1 MSELIK
7 MRVIKDLIDEL
18 ACIDPISLELIGHK
32 VIEMLENKTLVHH
45 GINKDY
51 KPVGYTVDT
60 FSQDFTVVGEYSTTN
75 GYFDDSSGRKKEN
88 RFDKIENDIAHAI
101 GKAGATPPTKIYLVT
116 TEEEPAS
123 FRGNFNKSKIAE
135 NDRKRVHFLD
145 ARELAKAIFKCSQE
159 NSLVADFFRHYLP
172 DFSQNLDQYEYYG
185 RVPSACAQHQTEQPF
200 VDAVLS
206 HFAAGAKVC
215 VLHGLSGSGK
225 TQAAID
231 FVHAELPQFGNYLW
245 IAGAD
250 WPENTPLT
258 AIKRSRGGAAI
269 NAAGLFNATQT
280 LLIIDDLNRAVTI
293 ESFAELSK
301 GFQLGGRVL
310 VTSQLGS
317 PGSEIHLQ
325 LPPMSMSTGFRILG
339 ESEDGA
345 SPTCKQFVE
354 ACRFCPLILSVTR
367 EIAKIDDLPR
377 DELYSEVL
385 QDPKTVHTNDGGN
398 VMERILSRL
407 SGINLEAL
415 RKIADSGCTTY
426 DSQFLRSFIGANTR
440 VSLQNLAI
448 LNRTAATATLSVHD
462 LICRVLRSGNS
473 SSHELASAVAS
484 YVDQKRGEMVPSVLR
499 QIHLSSSQLQAAYA
513 AGVESAEPGWVTYS
527 LLQFDNPLKT
537 ALISKLHTSDLHS
550 EMPIAQLLC
559 IIDAKEAFSYDLG
572 IEERKTYY
580 RTCADVYAKI
590 ATETGNPD
598 IRAEMLHHQ
607 GKALRRCGEIDAAL
621 ECFRQ
626 LLAERPEWHATYG
639 QIAHLGSQKDAN
651 SEAKQQGEVAIRWL
665 TNEVR
670 QGLFAAPLRVSL
682 ATLSKLRSYPQ
693 VSAEIGADAAMVT
706 QLGDLVALSALE
718 GFDQF
723 YEAFLSLTA
732 LFGYHHGETC
742 LTIAEVYPDM
752 LAIFPNTVDS
762 RQWVNACEALA
773 NISIVAN
780 RSGSHT
786 LAAKLEST
794 MRAFADELSRDPDNR
809 PYTARVL
816 AKTFIAIGD
825 YQGAIDVANNIDNN
839 AKDHWLLYQQ
849 AKAELA
855 LDRLDQALATATCA
869 LKSAEN
875 DPKVK
880 ARISIYHD
888 LLSQCLEGLG
898 SLADALRSAET
909 ALESSDDGKY
919 RQQLSARVHKL
930 KLYLS

>member
-7 MRVIKDLIDEL
+7 MRVVRDLIDEL
-18 ACIDPISLELIGHK
+18 AYIDPTSLELIGHK
-32 VIEMLENKTLVHH
+32 VIETLENKTLVHH

-60 FSQDFTVVGEYSTTN
+60 FSQDFTVVGEYSTVS
-75 GYFDDSSGRKKEN
+75 GYFDDSSGKKKEN

-101 GKAGATPPTKIYLVT
+101 EQASATPPTKIYLVT

-123 FRGNFNKSKIAE
+123 FRGNFNKSRIAE
-135 NDRKRVHFLD
+135 DDRKRVHFID

-159 NSLVADFFRHYLP
+159 NSQIADFFRHYLP
-172 DFSQNLDQYEYYG
+172 DFSQNLDRYEYYG

-200 VDAVLS
+200 VDAMQS
-206 HFAAGAKVC
+206 HFATGAEVC

-231 FVHAELPQFGNYLW
+231 FVHAELPRFGNYLW
-245 IAGAD
+245 IAGVD
-250 WPENTPLT
+250 WSEGTPLT

-269 NAAGLFNATQT
+269 NVAGLFNATRT
-280 LLIIDDLNRAVTI
+280 LLVIDDLDRAVTI

-301 GFQLGGRVL
+301 GFLLGGRVL
-310 VTSQLGS
+310 VTSQLGA

-325 LPPMSMSTGFRILG
+325 LPPMSMSTGFQILG
-339 ESEDGA
+339 ESEDVA

-354 ACRFCPLILSVTR
+354 ACRFCPLILAVTR
-367 EIAKIDDLPR
+367 EVAKVDDMPR

-407 SGINLEAL
+407 SGENREAL

-426 DSQFLRSFIGANTR
+426 DSQFLRSFIGVNAR

-473 SSHELASAVAS
+473 VSHELASAVAR
-484 YVDQKRGEMVPSVLR
+484 YIDQKRGEMVPSVLR
-499 QIHLSSSQLQAAYA
+499 QIHLCSNQLQAAYV
-513 AGVESAEPGWVTYS
+513 AGIEAAEPGWVTYS
-527 LLQFDNPLKT
+527 LLQFDNPSRA
-537 ALISKLHTSDLHS
+537 ALISELHCVDLHS

-559 IIDAKEAFSYDLG
+559 IIDAKEAASYDLG
-572 IEERKTYY
+572 KEERIAYY
-580 RTCADVYAKI
+580 KTCADVYGKI
-590 ATETGNPD
+590 AIEAENPD
-598 IRAEMLHHQ
+598 VRAEMLHHQ

-639 QIAHLGSQKDAN
+639 QIAHLGMQSDAN
-651 SEAKQQGEVAIRWL
+651 SEAKRQGEVAIRRL
-665 TNEVR
+665 VDEVR
-670 QGLFAAPLRVSL
+670 QGLFTVPLRVSL
-682 ATLSKLRSYPQ
+682 ATLSKLRSYGQ
-693 VSAEIGADAAMVT
+693 VSAEIGADAAMVR

-723 YEAFLSLTA
+723 YEAFLALTA
-732 LFGYHHGETC
+732 LFGYRHGATC
-742 LTIAEVYPDM
+742 LTVAEVYPDM
-752 LAIFPNTVDS
+752 LAIFPNTVDR

-773 NISIVAN
+773 NVSIVAR

-794 MRAFADELSRDPDNR
+794 MRAFADELSRDTGIQ

-816 AKTFIAIGD
+816 AKTFMAIGD
-825 YQGAIDVANNIDNN
+825 HQGALDAANKIAND

-855 LDRLDQALATATCA
+855 LGLLEPALATAMCA
-869 LKSAEN
+869 LKSAEK
-875 DPKVK
+875 DPKGK
-880 ARISIYHD
+880 ARLSIYHD
-888 LLSQCLEGLG
+888 LLSQCLEALG
-898 SLADALRSAET
+898 AFSDALISAET
-909 ALESSDDGKY
+909 ALDLSGDEKY
-919 RQQLSARVHKL
+919 RQHLNARVDEL
-930 KLYLS
+930 KLRQS

>member
-7 MRVIKDLIDEL
+7 MRVVRDLIDEL
-18 ACIDPISLELIGHK
+18 AYIDPTSLEIIGHQ
-32 VIEMLENKTLVHH
+32 VIEALENKTLVHH

-60 FSQDFTVVGEYSTTN
+60 FSQDFTVVGEYSTAN
-75 GYFDDSSGRKKEN
+75 GYFDDSSGKKKEN
-88 RFDKIENDIAHAI
+88 RFEKIENDIAHAI
-101 GKAGATPPTKIYLVT
+101 AKAGENPPTKIYLVT

-123 FRGNFNKSKIAE
+123 FRGNFNKSKIDE
-135 NDRKRVHFLD
+135 DDRRRVHFLD
-145 ARELAKAIFKCSQE
+145 ARELAKAIFKISQE
-159 NSLVADFFRHYLP
+159 NSLAADFFRHYLP
-172 DFSQNLDQYEYYG
+172 DFSQNLDRYEYYG
-185 RVPSACAQHQTEQPF
+185 RVPSACAQHKTEKPF
-200 VDAVLS
+200 VDAVRS
-206 HFAAGAKVC
+206 HFAAGAEVC

-225 TQAAID
+225 TQAAIE
-231 FVHAELPQFGNYLW
+231 FMHAELPQFGNYLW
-245 IAGAD
+245 LAGAD

-280 LLIIDDLNRAVTI
+280 LLVIDDLNRAVTS

-310 VTSQLGS
+310 VTSQLGV

-325 LPPMSMSTGFRILG
+325 LPPMSMSTGFQILG
-339 ESEDGA
+339 ESEDTA

-354 ACRFCPLILSVTR
+354 ACRFCPLILAVTR
-367 EIAKIDDLPR
+367 EVAKVDDMPR
-377 DELYSEVL
+377 DELYREVL

-407 SGINLEAL
+407 SGENREAL

-426 DSQFLRSFIGANTR
+426 DSQFLRSFIGVNAR

-473 SSHELASAVAS
+473 SSHEIASAVAR
-484 YVDQKRGEMVPSVLR
+484 YVDQKCGEMVPSVLR
-499 QIHLSSSQLQAAYA
+499 QIHLCSSQLQAAYIDNVEA
-513 AGVESAEPGWVTYS
+513 ADPGWVTYS
-527 LLQFDNPLKT
+527 LLQFDNPLQAT
-537 ALISKLHTSDLHS
+537 LISKLHASDLHS

-559 IIDAKEAFSYDLG
+559 IIDAKEAFSYSLG
-572 IEERKTYY
+572 KEERKTYY
-580 RTCADVYAKI
+580 RVCADEYGKI
-590 ATETGNPD
+590 ATDAGNPNV
-598 IRAEMLHHQ
+598 RAEMLHHQ

-621 ECFRQ
+621 ECFMQ

-639 QIAHLGSQKDAN
+639 QIAHLGTQSDAS
-651 SEAKQQGEVAIRWL
+651 SEAIRQGEAAIRRL
-665 TNEVR
+665 TDEVR
-670 QGLFAAPLRVSL
+670 QGLFTVPLRVSL

-693 VSAEIGADAAMVT
+693 VSAEIGADAAMVRK
-706 QLGDLVALSALE
+706 LGDLVALSALE

-723 YEAFLSLTA
+723 YEAFLALTA
-732 LFGYHHGETC
+732 LYGYHHGATC
-742 LTIAEVYPDM
+742 LTVAEVYPDM
-752 LAIFPNTVDS
+752 LAIFPNTVDR

-773 NISIVAN
+773 NVSIVAS

-794 MRAFADELSRDPDNR
+794 MRAFADELSRDPSIH

-816 AKTFIAIGD
+816 AKTFMAIGD
-825 YQGAIDVANNIDNN
+825 YQGAIDAANKIAND

-855 LDRLDQALATATCA
+855 LDRLDPALATAMSA
-869 LKSAEN
+869 LKSAEK
-875 DPKVK
+875 DPKAK
-880 ARISIYHD
+880 ARLSIYHD
-888 LLSQCLEGLG
+888 LLSQCLEALG
-898 SLADALRSAET
+898 SLTEALRSAET
-909 ALESSDDGKY
+909 AHELSGDDKY
-919 RQQLSARVHKL
+919 RLQLSTRMDEL
-930 KLYLS
+930 KLRQS